1 MEQIEKAR
9 HFASLHEQG
18 SPLIL
23 YNIWDAGTAK
33 AAEQAGAKAVA
44 TGSWSVAAAQGFG
57 DGEKIPLDLLLTIVQ
72 RIVDT
77 VALPVSVDFEGAYG
91 TTPEQV
97 AASTRRLIGT
107 GAIGMSV
114 EDRIVGGDGLYD
126 IAAQAARLAA
136 IRQAAE
142 QAGVPLFINARTDL
156 FLRESD
162 RSRHP
167 ALLPA
172 ALERAQAYAAA
183 GASGFFVPGLVDA
196 ASIGALCRDTA
207 LPVNVMVM
215 DGTPSA
221 GALADLGVA
230 RISHGPGPYRTAMQQ
245 FGERARTVL
254 SGG

>member
-33 AAEQAGAKAVA
+33 AAEQADAKAVA

-107 GAIGMSV
+107 GAIGMNV
-114 EDRIVGGDGLYD
+114 EDRIVGGEGLYD
-126 IAAQAARLAA
+126 IA
-136 IRQAAE
+136 
-142 QAGVPLFINARTDL
+142 
-156 FLRESD
+156 
-162 RSRHP
+162 
-167 ALLPA
+167 
-172 ALERAQAYAAA
+172 AQAYAAA

>member
-9 HFASLHEQG
+9 HFASLHKQG

-72 RIVDT
+72 RIVDI

-107 GAIGMSV
+107 GAIGMNV

-142 QAGVPLFINARTDL
+142 QAGIPLFINARTDL

-167 ALLPA
+167 ALVPA

>member
-1 MEQIEKAR
+1 MNQIEKAR
-9 HFASLHEQG
+9 AFASLHEKG
-18 SPLIL
+18 VPLIL

-33 AAEQAGAKAVA
+33 AAEEAGAKAVA
-44 TGSWSVAAAQGFG
+44 TGSWSVAAAHGYG

-72 RIVDT
+72 RIT
-77 VALPVSVDFEGAYG
+77 GNVAVPVSVDFEGAYG
-91 TTPEQV
+91 TTPEEV

-107 GAIGMSV
+107 GAIGMNV

-126 IAAQAARLAA
+126 IAAQSARIAA

-142 QAGVPLFINARTDL
+142 QAGIPFFINARTDL

-162 RSRHP
+162 RTRHP

-183 GASGFFVPGLVDA
+183 GASGFFAPGLVDPD
-196 ASIGALCRDTA
+196 SIGTLCRKTV
-207 LPVNVMVM
+207 LPVNVMLL
-215 DGTPSA
+215 GGAPSA
-221 GALADLGVA
+221 GTLAGLGVA

-245 FGERARTVL
+245 FGELARAAL